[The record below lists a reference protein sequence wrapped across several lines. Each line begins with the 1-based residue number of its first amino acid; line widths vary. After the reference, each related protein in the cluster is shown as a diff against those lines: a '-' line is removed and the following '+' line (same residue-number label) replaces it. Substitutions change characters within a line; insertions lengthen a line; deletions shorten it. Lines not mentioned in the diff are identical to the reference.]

1 MATIHL
7 TGTQLEPKA
16 AKLPLIRPFLASI
29 GAIYI
34 LAMHFFMPNPG
45 GSGLAL
51 SFNAST
57 WLAFGSSLAIGLYQ
71 IGTEGKLRYNKLTI
85 VLFISC
91 LMMTAPVLYPESS
104 VELSLNRLTGLWM
117 GLLLFVILQQFRFSN
132 RQKQRLLWFIVIA
145 VAIQACFGWVQYLLL
160 QPDNIFGYNTTTNR
174 PYGIFQQ
181 PNVMASFLA
190 TGLAIS
196 GYLLSRQP
204 IKYQRKLSD
213 VTLLYLMPL
222 LTIPLLIVLASR
234 TGWLGAAIAVAA
246 VLPYLYRF
254 ATHKRIAGWSLSALI
269 GVMVGL
275 VMPLMTHSDSST
287 NLIEAKANFESARS
301 YMYPQALDMFIEK
314 PFTGYG
320 YGSFEADYTL
330 YTARQHQL
338 NPSYHVGLPGMD
350 HPHNE
355 LLFWGV
361 EGGLLPVLG
370 IMLAALFML
379 LRMYQAKHG
388 TRLAMFGLFVPI
400 VLHSQLEYPFY
411 HSFVHWITFIILL
424 YWVDQRSNSYRE
436 ASFSKLSQIALRV
449 MSLVV
454 PILTSVYMVTALHS
468 NYVLMKF
475 ELSNPKDPQIL
486 ERVSNPI
493 VWKDRYDWDVYST
506 YLNIGLITHN
516 PEFIQPY
523 IDWSLKIIKD
533 KPRPAFYNNLI
544 MAYQG
549 LGEDKKAE
557 QIRSE
562 AKFLFPKKDFDKVQY
577 IAPNIDALKPSAAQ

>member
-57 WLAFGSSLAIGLYQ
+57 WLAFGISLAIGLYQ

-104 VELSLNRLTGLWM
+104 AELSFNRLTGLWM

-254 ATHKRIAGWSLSALI
+254 ATHKRIAGWSLSALV

-275 VMPLMTHSDSST
+275 VMPLMVGSSNT
-287 NLIEAKANFESARS
+287 IQNKVNLESPRQ
-301 YMYPQALDMFIEK
+301 YTFPQTLDMFIEK

-320 YGSFEADYTL
+320 YGTFEADYTL

-493 VWKDRYDWDVYST
+493 VWKDRYDWDIYST
-506 YLNIGLITHN
+506 YLNIGLMTHN
-516 PEFIQPY
+516 PKFIQPY

-562 AKFLFPKKDFDKVQY
+562 AKFLFPKRDFDKVQY

>member
-57 WLAFGSSLAIGLYQ
+57 WLAFGISLAIGLYQ

-254 ATHKRIAGWSLSALI
+254 ATHKRIAGWSLSALV

-275 VMPLMTHSDSST
+275 VMPLMVGSSNT
-287 NLIEAKANFESARS
+287 IQNKVNLESPRQ
-301 YMYPQALDMFIEK
+301 YTFPQTLDMFIEK

-320 YGSFEADYTL
+320 YGTFEADYTL

-449 MSLVV
+449 MSLIV

-493 VWKDRYDWDVYST
+493 VWKDRYDWDIYST
-506 YLNIGLITHN
+506 YLNIGLMTHN
-516 PEFIQPY
+516 PKFIQPY

-562 AKFLFPKKDFDKVQY
+562 AKFLFPKRDFDKVQY
-577 IAPNIDALKPSAAQ
+577 IAPNIDALKPSAAK